1 MMVCL
6 IFHTTVIIN
15 RKNWRI
21 TIKLHFENPSIVFS
35 KSERTNMLAPPPYPS
50 LPSSANVL
58 FEWSL
63 TPWSRGLVRWHG
75 KLKSYLHYHSV
86 YGHQT
91 WKDGKLPWWTPAYK
105 VTWQIKT
112 TISPL
117 SECLWPTNMAETKL
131 TSMSSYT
138 KSHMSLWSHGLMSQ
152 TKLIVSLLPLPVTN
166 KLGKMVIYL
175 DQLLLIHLITS
186 SCKVTWQTKVI
197 SSLPQCLWPPIL
209 AG

>member
-1 MMVCL
+1 
-6 IFHTTVIIN
+6 
-15 RKNWRI
+15 
-21 TIKLHFENPSIVFS
+21 
-35 KSERTNMLAPPPYPS
+35 MLAPPPPPPIS
-50 LPSSANVL
+50 LPPLLSERTFWMIPNPL
-58 FEWSL
+58 
-63 TPWSRGLVRWHG
+63 SRGLVRWHG

-152 TKLIVSLLPLPVTN
+152 TKLIVSLLPLPVTT

-186 SCKVTWQTKVI
+186 SCKVT
-197 SSLPQCLWPPIL
+197 
-209 AG
+209 